1 MIQGKRKSR
10 ESGDS
15 KRKAREKAE
24 KTVKKC
30 LLRLGVLLMLGGLAA
45 CQKKE
50 KDSPAPT
57 PSPTAQ
63 AGDTAGT
70 EKDTGKENTDN
81 TQNNDAEVI
90 AVTKREPVSKEDFLK
105 AKDKN
110 LRNKSGE
117 GDVVNL
123 RGTNVG
129 GWLFQEFWMT
139 PTNPGTE
146 VKDETGI
153 YTYLEKK
160 FGKDA
165 MYDMVK
171 LYQDNYFTEKDL
183 DNCQNLGINCLRLP
197 FWYRNIVDEKG
208 QFHTDWYK
216 TFDWFIKEAGERGM
230 YVILDF
236 HGAPGSQN
244 GSDHSGL
251 DGGDDK
257 MGASRFFFGN
267 EAEVKKN
274 QELFYKIWDEI
285 AKRYEGNPVV
295 AGYDL
300 LNEPYCTYRYNSGKS
315 DEELH
320 QILWTV
326 YDTAYDRIRA
336 LDKDHVIVMEATW
349 DPVDLPDPSE
359 YQWENV
365 MYEYHNYLYDDY
377 DNAAGKQITNMETK
391 VNAIATADYNVP
403 SYMGE
408 FSYFNS
414 TQAWDEGLK
423 LLTDAGLNWTTWTYK
438 CVAEYG
444 NWGLYNQSVG
454 DITLENTSKEAI
466 ENVWG
471 ASGKSVENKELSHV
485 LTKYCVMPV
494 AENSLGLKPV
504 DISEGDYSLKALHKN
519 LYVSV
524 QGDGGLLASDSEI
537 KNYFHI
543 IKGEEGTILLQAE
556 DKSYVTVDKTTNK
569 LKTGG
574 KTEKDADKFT
584 IVEISDALYALK
596 SSITGKFVCS
606 DENLSGTP
614 LVADRDSPS
623 SWESFFI
630 TAK

>member
-1 MIQGKRKSR
+1 MIQSMNKSYEVNNRELKGRKNT
-10 ESGDS
+10 
-15 KRKAREKAE
+15 EKA
-24 KTVKKC
+24 VKKC
-30 LLRLGVLLMLGGLAA
+30 LFVLGVLFLLGSLTA
-45 CQKKE
+45 CQKKA
-50 KDSPAPT
+50 DAPDPT
-57 PSPTAQ
+57 PTPTAKVEEP
-63 AGDTAGT
+63 AGT
-70 EKDTGKENTDN
+70 AKAEDNANSENKQSKN
-81 TQNNDAEVI
+81 TEVI
-90 AVTKREPVSKEDFLK
+90 TVTKREPISEDDFLK

-117 GDVVNL
+117 GEVVNL
-123 RGTNVG
+123 RGTNIG

-160 FGKDA
+160 FGKDG
-165 MYDMVK
+165 MYDLVK

-208 QFHTDWYK
+208 EFYADWYK

-251 DGGDDK
+251 DGGEDK
-257 MGASRFFFGN
+257 MGASRFFFG
-267 EAEVKKN
+267 EKAEVKKN

-285 AKRYEGNPVV
+285 AKRYAGNPVV

-320 QILWTV
+320 RILWKV

-349 DPVDLPDPSE
+349 DPVDLPDPTE

-403 SYMGE
+403 SYLGE

-414 TQAWDEGLK
+414 TEAWDEGLM
-423 LLTDAGLNWTTWTYK
+423 LLTAAGLNWTTWTYK
-438 CVAEYG
+438 CVSEYG

-454 DITLENTSKEAI
+454 DVTLENTSKEAI

-471 ASGKSVENKELSHV
+471 ASGKSVENKDLSHV
-485 LTKYCVMPV
+485 FTKYCVMPA

-504 DISEGDYSLKALHKN
+504 DFSEGQYSIKALHKN
-519 LYVSV
+519 LYVSI
-524 QGDGGLLASDSEI
+524 QGDGSLLAADGEI
-537 KNYFHI
+537 KNYFHL
-543 IKGEEGTILLQAE
+543 IKGEKGTILLQAE
-556 DKSYVTVDKTTNK
+556 DKSYITVDKTTKK
-569 LKTGG
+569 LKAGG
-574 KTEKDADKFT
+574 KTVKDADSFT
-584 IVEISDALYALK
+584 LVEISDALYALK
-596 SSITGKFVCS
+596 SSITGKYVCS

-614 LVADRDSPS
+614 LIADRDSPS